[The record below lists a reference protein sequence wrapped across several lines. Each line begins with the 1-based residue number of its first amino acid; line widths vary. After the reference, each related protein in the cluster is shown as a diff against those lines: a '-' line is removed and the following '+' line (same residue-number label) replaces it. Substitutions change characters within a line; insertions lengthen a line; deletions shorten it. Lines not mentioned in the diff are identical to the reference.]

1 MPAHSDTE
9 SRPTPGS
16 DTDTESRPTPGSES
30 PVEATV
36 LDATAAEGA
45 DAPSRRRR
53 LEPDERRA
61 QILACAI
68 DMFGERPYA
77 AVSTA
82 ELAQRAGVARGLINH
97 YFGNK
102 RDLYLAVVRRMVT
115 LPRPEAMTV
124 PTGTM
129 RDRVDASVA
138 WLLDTIGEHGHT
150 WVKVTGHEGIGDDPE
165 VQRILDEA
173 DTAAADRVVWMMGL
187 EESLHS
193 DELRALVRCYGG
205 LVKAAGRE
213 WIVRGSLTREQVH
226 NLLADML
233 RTLITETFPNVHGD
247 N

>member
-1 MPAHSDTE
+1 MP
-9 SRPTPGS
+9 G
-16 DTDTESRPTPGSES
+16 GN
-30 PVEATV
+30 TV
-36 LDATAAEGA
+36 LEPVRA
-45 DAPSRRRR
+45 DDIPSRRRR

-61 QILACAI
+61 QILSCAI

-115 LPRPEAMTV
+115 LPRANHMLEPS
-124 PTGTM
+124 GTT
-129 RDRVDASVA
+129 RERVEASVA
-138 WLLDTIGEHGHT
+138 WLLDTIGEHGTT
-150 WVKVTGHEGIGDDPE
+150 WVKVTGLEGIGDDPD

-173 DTAAADRVVWMMGL
+173 DNAAAARVVQMVGL
-187 EESLHS
+187 NDSLHS
-193 DELRALVRCYGG
+193 AELQALVRCYGG

-213 WIVRGSLTREQVH
+213 WIVRGSLNRAQVH
-226 NLLADML
+226 ALLSDTL
-233 RTLITETFPNVHGD
+233 TTLITESFPKVNGS

>member
-1 MPAHSDTE
+1 MPAHSDI
-9 SRPTPGS
+9 
-16 DTDTESRPTPGSES
+16 DTTIEPPASE
-30 PVEATV
+30 
-36 LDATAAEGA
+36 DAG

-61 QILACAI
+61 QILSCAI

-115 LPRPEAMTV
+115 LPRPEKMIV
-124 PTGTM
+124 PAGTT
-129 RDRVDASVA
+129 RDRVDASVS
-138 WLLDTIGEHGHT
+138 WLLDTIGEHGST
-150 WVKVTGHEGIGDDPE
+150 WVKVTGHEGVGDDPE

-173 DTAAADRVVWMMGL
+173 DYAAADRMVQMMGL
-187 EESLHS
+187 SESLHS
-193 DELRALVRCYGG
+193 AELRALVRCYGG

-226 NLLADML
+226 HLLADAL
-233 RTLITETFPNVHGD
+233 LTLVSDTFPKVDAGR
-247 N
+247 

>member
-1 MPAHSDTE
+1 MPAHS
-9 SRPTPGS
+9 SNPAPSKPGGN
-16 DTDTESRPTPGSES
+16 TDTTLE
-30 PVEATV
+30 PVP
-36 LDATAAEGA
+36 A
-45 DAPSRRRR
+45 DDTPSRRRR

-115 LPRPEAMTV
+115 LPRLDNMLV
-124 PTGTM
+124 PSGNV
-129 RDRVDASVA
+129 RERVEASVS
-138 WLLDTIGEHGHT
+138 WLLDTIGEHGTT
-150 WVKVTGHEGIGDDPE
+150 WVKVTGLEGIGDDPE

-173 DTAAADRVVWMMGL
+173 DNAAADRVVQMMGL
-187 EESLHS
+187 SDSLHS

-213 WIVRGSLTREQVH
+213 WIVRGALDRAQVH
-226 NLLADML
+226 ELLSDTL
-233 RTLITETFPNVHGD
+233 TTLIAVSFPKVNGTR
-247 N
+247 